1 MMLEDEIVV
10 CNESREEVEESLDE
24 VCTGERNERQQ
35 KLDRTRIAT
44 KVKRTVYK
52 MIAKPAMIW
61 FGDFSTNKRVD
72 AEMDF
77 CWK

>member
-1 MMLEDEIVV
+1 MHR
-10 CNESREEVEESLDE
+10 REELTSVE
-24 VCTGERNERQQ
+24 TRQN
-35 KLDRTRIAT
+35 KDSN
-44 KVKRTVYK
+44 KRTVYK
-52 MIAKPAMIW
+52 MIARPAMIW